1 MGYPDGVKG
10 YKFWCP
16 TLRKCII
23 SKDVIFHE
31 DDMVQNQKNILVDI
45 DAQTSKKKVEFKV
58 ELQDISSKQP
68 KQFEEQEGNDD
79 VQNTDEQ
86 DADHIPT

>member
-1 MGYPDGVKG
+1 MRYLDGVKG

-23 SKDVIFHE
+23 SRDVIFHE
-31 DDMVQNQKNILVDI
+31 DEMVQNKKNILMDI

-68 KQFEEQEGNDD
+68 EQVEE
-79 VQNTDEQ
+79 
-86 DADHIPT
+86 